1 MCRGA
6 LVGVGCGDCR
16 AVLGWG
22 WHPREVSFL
31 VCTLWLFVGRKGPL
45 GTVFEDLL
53 KKFNKDVIIN
63 MVSSRNLV
71 NFVAEFSDVVAE
83 RSDKGAG

>member
-1 MCRGA
+1 MGLA
-6 LVGVGCGDCR
+6 PKKG
-16 AVLGWG
+16 
-22 WHPREVSFL
+22 EFL